1 MAAVWLDEMRCTG
14 CGACVEVCPTGALT
28 LVDGKAYLDEALC
41 KGCEACIQACPIGA
55 LRPVLEIEAVPV
67 ATPVPEY
74 TPTSVDTPGSTSVAT
89 DVATSPS
96 TNLLATVVAAG
107 AQLAI
112 QAAPLVL
119 NTLGQLLL
127 RPRGSTIAKS
137 AITAI
142 VGRQARHR
150 WRGRS

>member
-1 MAAVWLDEMRCTG
+1 MAAVWLDTTRCTG
-14 CGACVEVCPTGALT
+14 CGACIELCPTGALT

-41 KGCEACIQACPIGA
+41 KGCEACIKACPAGA

-74 TPTSVDTPGSTSVAT
+74 TPTSVDTTVSTT
-89 DVATSPS
+89 VATSSS

-107 AQLAI
+107 TQLVI

-137 AITAI
+137 AISSIT
-142 VGRQARHR
+142 GRQARHR
-150 WRGRS
+150 WHGRS

>member
-1 MAAVWLDEMRCTG
+1 
-14 CGACVEVCPTGALT
+14 
-28 LVDGKAYLDEALC
+28 
-41 KGCEACIQACPIGA
+41 ACPIGA

-74 TPTSVDTPGSTSVAT
+74 TPT

>member
-1 MAAVWLDEMRCTG
+1 MAAVWLDVTRCTG
-14 CGACVEVCPTGALT
+14 CGACIEVCPASALT
-28 LVDGKAYLDEALC
+28 LVEGRACLDDALC
-41 KGCEACIQACPIGA
+41 RGCEACIQACSTGA
-55 LRPVLEIEAVPV
+55 LQPVLEIEAVPA

-74 TPTSVDTPGSTSVAT
+74 APTSAPA
-89 DVATSPS
+89 SPS
-96 TNLLATVVAAG
+96 TNLLATVIAAG
-107 AQLAI
+107 TQLVI

-142 VGRQARHR
+142 TGRQARHR

>member
-1 MAAVWLDEMRCTG
+1 MAAVWLDEMQCTG
-14 CGACVEVCPTGALT
+14 CGACIEVCPTGALT
-28 LVDGKAYLDEALC
+28 LVDGKAHLDEALC
-41 KGCEACIQACPIGA
+41 KGCEACIQACPAGA
-55 LRPVLEIEAVPV
+55 LRPVLEIETVPV

-74 TPTSVDTPGSTSVAT
+74 APTSAT
-89 DVATSPS
+89 ASPS
-96 TNLLATVVAAG
+96 TNLLATVIAAG
-107 AQLAI
+107 TQLVI

>member
-1 MAAVWLDEMRCTG
+1 MAAVWLDETRCTG

-28 LVDGKAYLDEALC
+28 LVDGKAHLDEALC
-41 KGCEACIQACPIGA
+41 KGCEACIQACPAGA

-74 TPTSVDTPGSTSVAT
+74 VPPYGSTSVAT
-89 DVATSPS
+89 SGSTSSP

-127 RPRGSTIAKS
+127 RPRGSKVVQT

-142 VGRQARHR
+142 AGRQARHR